1 MSQKANA
8 NGKPLAVVIGATS
21 KWQSDGPDTKR
32 AHGADGVDDSDMP
45 VGIRWGV
52 GGAVAQKFAR
62 EGFFVV
68 MTTRTAANAEGLKQ
82 AIEDHGGEGMIVEL
96 DLGSH
101 ASIVSAFQTIRE
113 TAGDPDFVLYNPG
126 YSEGRSLPKEQE
138 LLEYFPLDM
147 FDTALQLA
155 ARAPFLVAKEVLP
168 AMRERGSGS
177 LFFSNNKECLRGR
190 KRNTGSSLYYPRVM
204 MRSLAQAL
212 TDEYS
217 EYGVH
222 AANIVIDGGIDAP
235 GVRALAQK
243 AASGG
248 QTAQPAN
255 LSGPLL
261 DPTKIAEAIYYLHIQ
276 DPSCWSHEI
285 QLTPFKKKLDY

>member
-1 MSQKANA
+1 MSQSANP
-8 NGKPLAVVIGATS
+8 NLKPVAVIIGATS

-32 AHGADGVDDSDMP
+32 ATGGNEVDDRDMP

-52 GGAVAQKFAR
+52 GGAVAQKFGQ
-62 EGFFVV
+62 EGYFVV
-68 MTTRTAANAEGLKQ
+68 MTTRKATNAEGLKQ
-82 AIEDHGGEGMIVEL
+82 VIEEQGGEGMIIEL

-101 ASIVSAFQTIRE
+101 ESIIAAFETIRQE
-113 TAGDPDFVLYNPG
+113 AGDPDFVLYNPG
-126 YSEGRSLPKEQE
+126 YSEGRTLPKEQE
-138 LLEYFPLDM
+138 LLEYFPVEM
-147 FDTALQLA
+147 FDTAIQLA

-177 LFFSNNKECLRGR
+177 LFYTNNKECLRGR

-217 EYGVH
+217 EFGVH

-235 GVRALAQK
+235 GVRALAQNT
-243 AASGG
+243 AAGG
-248 QTAQPAN
+248 KSSQPAN
-255 LSGPLL
+255 LAGPLI
-261 DPTKIAEAIYYLHIQ
+261 DPTKIAEAVYYLHIQ

-285 QLTPFKKKLDY
+285 QLTPSKKKLDY